1 MGNHNPGIANKLLI
15 KSDLVL
21 AVGCSLLQHQ
31 VGKDL
36 KKFAKN
42 SKIIFVNNDIAE
54 CKRAAKQFGKRLII
68 HNVNANDFISS

>member
-36 KKFAKN
+36 KSLLKIQRLSLLTMILQSVKELLSNLAK
-42 SKIIFVNNDIAE
+42 D
-54 CKRAAKQFGKRLII
+54 
-68 HNVNANDFISS
+68 